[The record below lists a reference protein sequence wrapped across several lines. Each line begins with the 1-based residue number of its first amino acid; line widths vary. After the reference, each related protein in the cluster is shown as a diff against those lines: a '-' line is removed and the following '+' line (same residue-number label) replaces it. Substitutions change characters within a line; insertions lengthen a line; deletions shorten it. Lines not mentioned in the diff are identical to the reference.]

1 MPRLALTLVLALFL
15 LSTTAACRAQ
25 APVAGDL
32 DACIRRLAKTAA
44 STSEPLPATLVVSSW
59 NSKKFSRDGATQTL
73 VSLAA
78 DSALLLLQESLR
90 DGAAASAHG
99 SRLFAAGFGRR
110 AWQSGVEIRS
120 TVAPIARCALTFREP
135 WLRTPKAVAVA
146 TYALPDGDTLLVV
159 NLHAINFTMT
169 FGRGSYRA
177 QFTALGRLLDAHRG
191 PAIVGGDF
199 NDWNPWRGGTL
210 QRFAGRHG
218 LQVVAIRP
226 DWRSRHPLRPVDA
239 IYLRGL
245 RALDGTAI
253 PTATSDHHPLRVLV
267 SLSP

>member
-1 MPRLALTLVLALFL
+1 
-15 LSTTAACRAQ
+15 
-25 APVAGDL
+25 
-32 DACIRRLAKTAA
+32 
-44 STSEPLPATLVVSSW
+44 VSSW

-226 DWRSRHPLRPVDA
+226 TGA
-239 IYLRGL
+239 
-245 RALDGTAI
+245 AAI
-253 PTATSDHHPLRVLV
+253 PCAPWMRSTCAACAPWTGRRFPPPPRIITRCAYSSVSFLERRHVAPLQPPHE
-267 SLSP
+267 S